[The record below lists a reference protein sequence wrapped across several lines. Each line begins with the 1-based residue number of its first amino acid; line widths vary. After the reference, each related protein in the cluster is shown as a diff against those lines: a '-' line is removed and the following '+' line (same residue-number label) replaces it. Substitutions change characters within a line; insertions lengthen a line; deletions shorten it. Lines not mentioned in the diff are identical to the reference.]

1 MDLHTL
7 LVCTALVSFIMMLTM
22 AALYIASRNESYLID
37 WLVCGALFF
46 ASNLSGI
53 LATNVDFPSFFHPA
67 FANACYLAGHA
78 ALFSGVS
85 KCLYNRSMW
94 GVVLIVFVG
103 IFVMHFVPAM
113 NESIELR
120 IVVLY
125 PMIAALDISAMLALW
140 KHRKEEAGKAY
151 YLLIILLF
159 IFSAQQLFRGYLLLT
174 GIENTP
180 WIEKHQLLN
189 IGSLA
194 VIAFYFLL
202 TIAFSVVVTWRKEL
216 ALREYSLTDHLTGW
230 YNRKA
235 LEVFANKELKRCIR
249 NDTQLAFI
257 VFDIDHFKSV
267 NDQFGH
273 ILGDKAI
280 AHVTTIAKQQ
290 LREYDQYFRL
300 GGEEFAVLVS
310 HISGQDVELLAQRIR
325 KSVAKTPLILDDET
339 VYLTVSVGVAMLN
352 PQETSWQ
359 TVLKRA
365 DDALYRSKHQG
376 RNQVTSCGDLAKI

>member
-1 MDLHTL
+1 MRGFLSIDKNSESFL
-7 LVCTALVSFIMMLTM
+7 SFIMMLTM

-140 KHRKEEAGKAY
+140 KYRKEEAGKAY
-151 YLLIILLF
+151 YLLIIL
-159 IFSAQQLFRGYLLLT
+159 
-174 GIENTP
+174 
-180 WIEKHQLLN
+180 
-189 IGSLA
+189 
-194 VIAFYFLL
+194 
-202 TIAFSVVVTWRKEL
+202 
-216 ALREYSLTDHLTGW
+216 
-230 YNRKA
+230 
-235 LEVFANKELKRCIR
+235 
-249 NDTQLAFI
+249 
-257 VFDIDHFKSV
+257 
-267 NDQFGH
+267 
-273 ILGDKAI
+273 
-280 AHVTTIAKQQ
+280 
-290 LREYDQYFRL
+290 
-300 GGEEFAVLVS
+300 
-310 HISGQDVELLAQRIR
+310 
-325 KSVAKTPLILDDET
+325 
-339 VYLTVSVGVAMLN
+339 
-352 PQETSWQ
+352 
-359 TVLKRA
+359 
-365 DDALYRSKHQG
+365 
-376 RNQVTSCGDLAKI
+376 